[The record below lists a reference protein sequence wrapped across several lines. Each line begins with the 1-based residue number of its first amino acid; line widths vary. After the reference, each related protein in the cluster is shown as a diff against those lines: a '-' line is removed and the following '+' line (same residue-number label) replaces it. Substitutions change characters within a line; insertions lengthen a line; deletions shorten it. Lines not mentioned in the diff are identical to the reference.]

1 MQGGRELNK
10 KGDDA
15 ENLSPKPREPN
26 ANTPQFRNMLEIIGA
41 LINLWFKSIF
51 KD

>member
-10 KGDDA
+10 IGDDA
-15 ENLSPKPREPN
+15 ENLSLKPREP
-26 ANTPQFRNMLEIIGA
+26 NTPQFRNMLEIIGA
-41 LINLWFKSIF
+41 FIKLWFKIIF